1 LCKLFS
7 FTKRN
12 FFIVA
17 IVLLHMNIISDIRE
31 ACAKLNIPFI
41 DEAMQLYH
49 KFKEA
54 GDTEGRPRKIMI
66 AIIMYIIVRN
76 HSLPITLKQISEAL
90 NVDANDVMTRAK
102 ALMMKHNITVR
113 PPDVEVFIKKI
124 VKELNLPNDIVDDAL
139 AIAKEFD
146 KRSDAKKETIAGA
159 SVYLAVKK
167 RGLRVSQR
175 EIGKIVGTTDQSMRK
190 LIKKR

>member
-1 LCKLFS
+1 
-7 FTKRN
+7 
-12 FFIVA
+12 
-17 IVLLHMNIISDIRE
+17 MNIVSDIRE
-31 ACAKLNIPFI
+31 ACAKLNIPYI
-41 DEAMQLYH
+41 DEAMELYR

-66 AIIMYIIVRN
+66 AIIMYIIARE
-76 HSLPITLKQISEAL
+76 HYLPITLKQISEAL
-90 NVDANDVMTRAK
+90 DVDVNDVMTRAK
-102 ALMMKHNITVR
+102 VLIRKHNIVVR
-113 PPDVEVFIKKI
+113 PPDVEVFIEKI
-124 VKELNLPNDIVDDAL
+124 VKELNLPDDIINDAL

-175 EIGKIVGTTDQSMRK
+175 EIAKIVQTTDQSMRK
-190 LIKKR
+190 LFKKR